1 MLKREHDDDSAYS
14 GDGSNADSGRG
25 GSDEGDGA
33 PPRGMS
39 NKHVHG
45 ESSVI
50 KKITLQISYFN
61 NYRVYQFTVFKCIL
75 QYSD

>member
-1 MLKREHDDDSAYS
+1 MYLYDSNTCSHLCHLLQVHQLLAMLKREHDDDSAYS

-33 PPRGMS
+33 PPRGVA

-45 ESSVI
+45 ESAGII
-50 KKITLQISYFN
+50 K
-61 NYRVYQFTVFKCIL
+61 
-75 QYSD
+75 

>member
-45 ESSVI
+45 
-50 KKITLQISYFN
+50 
-61 NYRVYQFTVFKCIL
+61 
-75 QYSD
+75 